1 MNAPHIR
8 ILASLLLW
16 VIFGGA
22 LAATWKHLPEFFPWL
37 VGLLFTASCLRDH
50 ELAQETSDL
59 SGAVLKLINIL
70 SPKKTLK

>member
-8 ILASLLLW
+8 IMASLLLW
-16 VIFGGA
+16 AIFGGA
-22 LAATWKHLPEFFPWL
+22 LAAIWKHLPEFFPWL
-37 VGLLFTASCLRDH
+37 VGLLLTASCLRDY
-50 ELAQETSDL
+50 ELTQEISNL